1 MNMIF
6 ILTGG
11 KNEAILTA
19 AEAGLRLSEWR
30 PVGIATLRGVGSG
43 HEIWVSPC
51 WKHRRGE
58 SANKIEA
65 ELLAAFATGPFG
77 PKYVQ
82 IACREVPYEQPI

>member
-1 MNMIF
+1 MIF

-30 PVGIATLRGVGSG
+30 PVGMATLRGIASPH

-65 ELLAAFATGPFG
+65 ELLAALLMGSLG